1 MNAVSVP
8 LIDELQG
15 ATAGAAAEPQ
25 YFPSG
30 NYNLFGWLHWPG
42 KEATANVGVVICKPF
57 GFESMSG
64 HLSLRTFAETAA
76 ELGIPTMRF
85 DYVGTGDSDDLD
97 PGADQ
102 IDAWVR
108 DVVAAVNEL
117 QRRTGVERVCLL
129 GFRLGALLAAL
140 AAPQCKC
147 VSALIA
153 VAPIINGGRY
163 LRELRTFE
171 LAAARFA
178 AAQEDVAAAPA
189 GRSPRTAAA
198 GGSRELEVSGFR
210 LSPATV
216 TTLSQLDLMSRA
228 APPVSALLVI
238 DRDDQPAARAWTD
251 VLSAAGVN
259 TEYLTLSGFVLMMM
273 KPPNLTVIPRAMI
286 AAVREWLA
294 RFQLAVGR
302 REAGRVQHRNQG
314 LETPS
319 SVLPLRGEAA
329 MVPTERP
336 LVIASDPLLFGIVTE
351 PPKDEVRR
359 GGVILLNSGGDHHI
373 GPRRMYVSLARRWA
387 RQGYVVLRMDL
398 AGLGDSGVRPGRE
411 VNETF
416 PPHAIDDV
424 RAAVE
429 CLRSRFGV
437 AEVTLGGMCSGAYHA
452 LQAAVEGLPVKQILM
467 VNPLTF
473 FWEEGM
479 NEEDVQPWE
488 VVHKPAAY
496 LGRALSM
503 DSWKR
508 LLTGDVSIWR
518 VLKIYLIRPWL
529 AVQSS
534 VRDLA
539 RHLHIR
545 LKNDIG
551 WELQQLAARG
561 IRIVFVFSRGDAGIS
576 LLELQSGLSVKK
588 LSKLYRV
595 RTIEGA
601 DHDFTRS
608 VSRAALEDVLSEELT
623 ASRP

>member
-1 MNAVSVP
+1 MNAVSA
-8 LIDELQG
+8 LSIDEAQSAALP
-15 ATAGAAAEPQ
+15 ATAEPQ
-25 YFPSG
+25 YFRSG
-30 NYNLFGWLHWPG
+30 DHTLFGWLHWPTG
-42 KEATANVGVVICKPF
+42 HAMANVGVVICKPF

-64 HLSLRTFAETAA
+64 HLSLCAFAETAA

-97 PGADQ
+97 PRADQ
-102 IDAWVR
+102 IEAWVS
-108 DVVAAVNEL
+108 DIVAAVEEL

-140 AAPQCKC
+140 ATTQCKS

-153 VAPIINGGRY
+153 VAPIINGARY

-178 AAQEDVAAAPA
+178 AVQEAGAASPASTSKRNAAA
-189 GRSPRTAAA
+189 S
-198 GGSRELEVSGFR
+198 GSGELEISGFR
-210 LSPATV
+210 LSAATV
-216 TTLSQLDLMSRA
+216 ATLSQLDLVSRA
-228 APPVSALLVI
+228 APKVSELLVI

-251 VLSAAGVN
+251 SLSAAGVK
-259 TEYLTLSGFVLMMM
+259 TEYLSLPGFVLMMM

-294 RFQLAVGR
+294 RCQLAAAQ
-302 REAGRVQHRNQG
+302 REAGRVRHRNQE
-314 LETPS
+314 LEPSS
-319 SVLPLRGEAA
+319 SVLLLRGADAA
-329 MVPTERP
+329 MPTERP
-336 LVIASDPLLFGIVTE
+336 MVIASDPLLFGIVTE
-351 PPKDEVRR
+351 PPKGEARR

-398 AGLGDSGVRPGRE
+398 AGLGDSGVRPGRA

-416 PPHAIDDV
+416 PPRAIDDV
-424 RAAVE
+424 RAAVD
-429 CLRSRFGV
+429 CLRSRFAV
-437 AEVTLGGMCSGAYHA
+437 TEVTLGGMCSGAYHA
-452 LQAAVEGLPVKQILM
+452 LRAAVEGLPVRQILM
-467 VNPLTF
+467 VNPLTY

-488 VVHKPAAY
+488 VVHKPGAY

-503 DSWKR
+503 DSWRR
-508 LLTGDVSIWR
+508 LWSGDVSIWR

-529 AVQSS
+529 AVESS
-534 VRDLA
+534 LRDLA

-545 LKNDIG
+545 LKNDVG

-561 IRIVFVFSRGDAGIS
+561 IRIVFVFSRGDAGIG
-576 LLELQSGLSVKK
+576 LLQLQTGLSVKE
-588 LSKLYRV
+588 LGERYRV
-595 RTIEGA
+595 HTIEGA

-608 VSRAALEDVLSEELT
+608 ASRAALENVLSEEL
-623 ASRP
+623 AANRP